1 MKNKMA
7 YLGPRGT
14 FCEEAA
20 LHYTNNNGCE
30 LVPYPSI
37 ESVFSAVNRGEI
49 DSGIVPIE
57 NSCEGAVN
65 QTLDLLA
72 YEYNL
77 KISGEVFLPV
87 KQNLLIRPGQELK
100 EISCI
105 FSHPQALAQCR
116 RYLTV
121 NFKDIELIDVAST
134 AEAVRQ
140 VANSAEPWAAVG
152 TEVAAQTY
160 GLEVISSDIQDLV
173 NNETR
178 FIIISQCASGASYL
192 PIENAKTSL
201 LLYLLNIPG
210 ALFHAL
216 EQFYL
221 HDINLSKIE
230 SRPAQTRIGNYL
242 FFIDI
247 EGHQLEP
254 RVKEALNGLKTLA
267 HDVRILG
274 SYPSATGRANCLN
287 DDISL

>member
-1 MKNKMA
+1 MINKMA
-7 YLGPRGT
+7 YLGPRCT

-20 LHYTNNNGCE
+20 LGYIDESSCE

-49 DSGIVPIE
+49 NSGIVPIE

-77 KISGEVFLPV
+77 KICGEVLLPV
-87 KQNLLIRPGQELK
+87 KQNLLIRPGIELK
-100 EISCI
+100 EISRI
-105 FSHPQALAQCR
+105 TSHPQALAQCR
-116 RYLTV
+116 RYLSV
-121 NFKDIELIDVAST
+121 NFPDVEYIDVTST
-134 AEAVRQ
+134 AEAARR
-140 VANSAEPWAAVG
+140 VANSTEPWAAVG
-152 TEVAAQTY
+152 TERAAQAY
-160 GLEVISSDIQDLV
+160 GLIIGNSNIQDNV

-178 FIIISQCASGASYL
+178 FIIISQCASNDGSYL
-192 PIENAKTSL
+192 HIENAKTSL
-201 LLYLLNIPG
+201 LLYLLNRPG
-210 ALFHAL
+210 ALFKAL
-216 EQFYL
+216 EQFYI

-230 SRPAQTRIGNYL
+230 SRPAQTRVGDYL

-254 RVKEALNGLKTLA
+254 QVKKALEGLKTLA

-274 SYPSATGRANCLN
+274 SYPSAT
-287 DDISL
+287 

>member
-1 MKNKMA
+1 MKSKMA

-20 LHYTNNNGCE
+20 LRCTNEDSWE
-30 LVPYPSI
+30 LVSYSSI

-77 KISGEVFLPV
+77 KISGEVLLPV
-87 KQNLLIRPGQELK
+87 KQNLLIRPGLELK
-100 EISCI
+100 EISRI
-105 FSHPQALAQCR
+105 ISHPQALAQCR
-116 RYLTV
+116 RYLSA
-121 NFKDIELIDVAST
+121 NFNDIDFIDVTST
-134 AEAVRQ
+134 AEAARR
-140 VANSAEPWAAVG
+140 VANSPEPWAAVG
-152 TEVAAQTY
+152 TEGAAQAY
-160 GLEVISSDIQDLV
+160 GLAVMSSDIQDQL

-178 FIIISQCASGASYL
+178 FIILSQCASGASYL
-192 PIENAKTSL
+192 HIENPKTSL

-210 ALFHAL
+210 ALFKAL

-221 HDINLSKIE
+221 NDINLSKIE
-230 SRPAQTRIGNYL
+230 SRPAQTRIGDYL

-254 RVKEALNGLKTLA
+254 RVKKALEGLKTLA

-274 SYPSATGRANCLN
+274 SYPSATGRSNCLH